1 MDITTYD
8 PKLCTVSVAGTYLR
22 GFSDGGKVTI
32 EKNEDNTTYLTG
44 VDGDVNYSINN
55 DNTATAT
62 LPLVSSSPDLAFL
75 RQLAVDREEFN
86 FTMVDMN
93 ENGINISVDS
103 CRIIKTP
110 DYSRMKEQEEVEIEI
125 LIPFLVK

>member
-1 MDITTYD
+1 MNITTYD
-8 PKLCTVSVAGTYLR
+8 PKLCTIEVGGNFLR

-32 EKNEDNTTYLTG
+32 EKNEDNTTYLAG
-44 VDGDVNYSINN
+44 VDGGVNYSINN

-62 LPLVSSSPDLAFL
+62 IPLVSSSPDLAFL
-75 RQLAVDREEFN
+75 RQLAVNREEFN

-93 ENGINISVDS
+93 ENGINISVDG

-125 LIPFLVK
+125 LIPFLTK